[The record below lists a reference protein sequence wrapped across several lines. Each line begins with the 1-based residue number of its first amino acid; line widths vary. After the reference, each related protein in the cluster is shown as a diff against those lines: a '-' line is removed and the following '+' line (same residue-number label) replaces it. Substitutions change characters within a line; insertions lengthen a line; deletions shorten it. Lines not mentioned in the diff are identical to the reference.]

1 MNKNGAVK
9 IILIILIM
17 SALLTSC
24 TEEEYRASK
33 LYRSLTSYEQV
44 GETVTLKNKKYNRV
58 YLTEEAQLDMSKVEI
73 YNADFDQAVVVKDS
87 SSLAILNSQILSK
100 NTAITSVGEETIIN
114 AISSEMASYG
124 LFVLDIS
131 DKALFTGSNLK
142 ITNLSENGSGIN
154 VRSEASMVINNSNVS
169 VKGVGVETDAI
180 VSISNS
186 EITSSSLKFYEGA
199 SVTLTDSRFYT
210 DHGLLLVDNPTE
222 NKIHVSLNLE
232 KVKLN
237 TTYGAA
243 LSMIDAKASV
253 KISESTIGQN
263 SKNVMSLSNSEGTLT
278 LCNTSIE
285 GNINTDETS
294 SLNILLKQE
303 SVLIGQINNE
313 NKYNTVTIQ
322 IEEAS
327 VWELTQDSYVR
338 GIILKDKT
346 LNGIKSN
353 GHTIYY
359 NTKCST
365 NAWLNGN
372 TIYLNDGGKITPA
385 N

>member
-73 YNADFDQAVVVKDS
+73 YNADFDQAVMVED
-87 SSLAILNSQILSK
+87 SSLALLNSQVLSK
-100 NTAITSVGEETIIN
+100 TIAITSLGKETIIN

-124 LFVLDIS
+124 LFVLDVS

-278 LCNTSIE
+278 LCNTTIE

-359 NTKCST
+359 NTKCAT

>member
-73 YNADFDQAVVVKDS
+73 YNADFDQAVMVED
-87 SSLAILNSQILSK
+87 SSLALLNSQVLSK
-100 NTAITSVGEETIIN
+100 TIAITSLGKETIIN

-169 VKGVGVETDAI
+169 VKGVGVETDAT
-180 VSISNS
+180 VSINNS

-210 DHGLLLVDNPTE
+210 DHGLLLVDNLIE

-359 NTKCST
+359 NTKCAT

>member
-73 YNADFDQAVVVKDS
+73 YNADFDQAVMVED
-87 SSLAILNSQILSK
+87 SSLALLNSQVLSK
-100 NTAITSVGEETIIN
+100 TIAITSLGKETIIN

-124 LFVLDIS
+124 LFVLDVS

-278 LCNTSIE
+278 LCNTTIE

-346 LNGIKSN
+346 LNG
-353 GHTIYY
+353 
-359 NTKCST
+359 
-365 NAWLNGN
+365 
-372 TIYLNDGGKITPA
+372 
-385 N
+385 

>member
-44 GETVTLKNKKYNRV
+44 GEKVTLKNKKYNRV

-73 YNADFDQAVVVKDS
+73 YNADFDQAVMVED
-87 SSLAILNSQILSK
+87 SSLALLNSQVLSK
-100 NTAITSVGEETIIN
+100 TIAITSLGKETIIN

-142 ITNLSENGSGIN
+142 IANLSENGSGIN

-210 DHGLLLVDNPTE
+210 DHGLLLVDNLIE

-253 KISESTIGQN
+253 KISESTISQN
-263 SKNVMSLSNSEGTLT
+263 SKNLMSLSNSEGTLT
-278 LCNTSIE
+278 LCNTTIE
-285 GNINTDETS
+285 GNINTDEAS

-359 NTKCST
+359 NTKCAT

>member
-73 YNADFDQAVVVKDS
+73 YNADFDQAVMVED
-87 SSLAILNSQILSK
+87 SSLALLNSQVLSK
-100 NTAITSVGEETIIN
+100 TIAITSLGKETIIN

-124 LFVLDIS
+124 LFVLDVS

-210 DHGLLLVDNPTE
+210 DHGLLLVDNLIE

-253 KISESTIGQN
+253 KISESSIGQN

-278 LCNTSIE
+278 LCNTTIE
-285 GNINTDETS
+285 GNINTDEAS

-359 NTKCST
+359 NTKCAT

>member
-58 YLTEEAQLDMSKVEI
+58 YLKEEAQLDMSKVEI
-73 YNADFDQAVVVKDS
+73 YNADFDQAVLVED
-87 SSLAILNSQILSK
+87 SSLAFLNSQVLSK
-100 NTAITSVGEETIIN
+100 TTAITSLGKESIIN

-253 KISESTIGQN
+253 KISESTIDQN

-278 LCNTSIE
+278 LCNTTIE

-303 SVLIGQINNE
+303 AILIGQINNE

-359 NTKCST
+359 DTKCAT
-365 NAWLNGN
+365 NTWLNGN
-372 TIYLNDGGKITPA
+372 TIYLEDGGKITPD

>member
-73 YNADFDQAVVVKDS
+73 YNADFDQAVMVKES

-180 VSISNS
+180 VSINNS

-294 SLNILLKQE
+294 S
-303 SVLIGQINNE
+303 
-313 NKYNTVTIQ
+313 
-322 IEEAS
+322 
-327 VWELTQDSYVR
+327 
-338 GIILKDKT
+338 
-346 LNGIKSN
+346 
-353 GHTIYY
+353 
-359 NTKCST
+359 
-365 NAWLNGN
+365 
-372 TIYLNDGGKITPA
+372 
-385 N
+385 

>member
-73 YNADFDQAVVVKDS
+73 YNADFDQAVMVED
-87 SSLAILNSQILSK
+87 SSLALLNSQILSK

-154 VRSEASMVINNSNVS
+154 VRAKLQWLLITQMS
-169 VKGVGVETDAI
+169 V
-180 VSISNS
+180 
-186 EITSSSLKFYEGA
+186 
-199 SVTLTDSRFYT
+199 
-210 DHGLLLVDNPTE
+210 
-222 NKIHVSLNLE
+222 
-232 KVKLN
+232 
-237 TTYGAA
+237 
-243 LSMIDAKASV
+243 
-253 KISESTIGQN
+253 
-263 SKNVMSLSNSEGTLT
+263 
-278 LCNTSIE
+278 
-285 GNINTDETS
+285 
-294 SLNILLKQE
+294 
-303 SVLIGQINNE
+303 
-313 NKYNTVTIQ
+313 
-322 IEEAS
+322 
-327 VWELTQDSYVR
+327 
-338 GIILKDKT
+338 
-346 LNGIKSN
+346 
-353 GHTIYY
+353 
-359 NTKCST
+359 
-365 NAWLNGN
+365 
-372 TIYLNDGGKITPA
+372 
-385 N
+385 

>member
-359 NTKCST
+359 NTKCAT